1 MRAQSSNKPILIGG
15 EGGINNAPVSDDTD
29 FTDPDPIFGE
39 FEESEDYGEGDE
51 VFGDESDS
59 CDDDDILGLRSSLC
73 KKENEVPYNDSND
86 VFADYSNDD
95 AASNDPCDYNGDIL
109 GLRNNPGCKKEAEV
123 PNDVFADYSNDD
135 AASNDPCD
143 YNGDILGLRNNPG
156 CKKEAEVPNDVFADY
171 SNDDAGSNDPCDD
184 NGDILGLRNNPGC
197 KKETEI
203 NDSDDENGDILGLR
217 NNPGDSEYDVFS
229 YYDGETSDVFDNY
242 STGDGG
248 ESDTFDDY
256 NYNYPD
262 GPVNSDSDD
271 DSFIDYTNN
280 EVLGLRDDELV
291 ELVQLGVVAWGV
303 GCGSAGVPSVYS
315 SVISARCWLDQVMSC
330 NQPGHRDTGD
340 SGAEDVVTS
349 DSFI

>member
-73 KKENEVPYNDSND
+73 KKENEVPYNDS
-86 VFADYSNDD
+86 
-95 AASNDPCDYNGDIL
+95 
-109 GLRNNPGCKKEAEV
+109 
-123 PNDVFADYSNDD
+123 NDVFADYSNDD

-303 GCGSAGVPSVYS
+303 GCGSEGVPSVYS

-340 SGAEDVVTS
+340 SGAEDIVTS
-349 DSFI
+349 VSFI

>member
-1 MRAQSSNKPILIGG
+1 M
-15 EGGINNAPVSDDTD
+15 
-29 FTDPDPIFGE
+29 
-39 FEESEDYGEGDE
+39 
-51 VFGDESDS
+51 
-59 CDDDDILGLRSSLC
+59 
-73 KKENEVPYNDSND
+73 
-86 VFADYSNDD
+86 FADYSNDD

-135 AASNDPCD
+135 AAN
-143 YNGDILGLRNNPG
+143 
-156 CKKEAEVPNDVFADY
+156 
-171 SNDDAGSNDPCDD
+171 NDPCDD

-197 KKETEI
+197 KRETEI

-262 GPVNSDSDD
+262 GPVNSDLDD

>member
-143 YNGDILGLRNNPG
+143 
-156 CKKEAEVPNDVFADY
+156 
-171 SNDDAGSNDPCDD
+171 D

-197 KKETEI
+197 KKETEYPDF
-203 NDSDDENGDILGLR
+203 NDSDDENEDILGLR

-303 GCGSAGVPSVYS
+303 GCGRAGVPSVYS

-340 SGAEDVVTS
+340 SGAEDIVTS